1 MYRRIA
7 LSASL
12 ALILGV
18 AMLSAAAAISPQ
30 QADAFAR
37 KVAIISQ
44 QGTLSTTGRTG
55 RTAVPRRTSLSE
67 AELNSWFAYRATPLL
82 PVGMTEPQ
90 ITIIGGGKVS
100 GAATVDLDAV
110 AKTKRSGSL
119 IDPWNLLGGRLPVT
133 VTGVLRTQNGQ
144 GQFELQQAAIS
155 GVPVPKSLLQE
166 LVSYYSKTANAP
178 GGVNID
184 EPFALPAG
192 IRQIE
197 VGQGQAVVVQ

>member
-1 MYRRIA
+1 MYFRIA

-18 AMLSAAAAISPQ
+18 AALSAAALTPQ

-44 QGTLSTTGRTG
+44 QGTLVA
-55 RTAVPRRTSLSE
+55 RTANARRTSVSE
-67 AELNSWFAYRATPLL
+67 SEVNSWFAYRARPLL
-82 PVGMTEPQ
+82 PVGMADPQ
-90 ITIIGGGKVS
+90 ITIIGDGKVS

-110 AKTKRSGSL
+110 GKSKRTGSL
-119 IDPWNLLGGRLPVT
+119 IDPWSLLGGRLPVT
-133 VTGVLRTQNGQ
+133 VTGVLRTQNGE
-144 GQFELQQAAIS
+144 GRFELQQAAVS
-155 GVPVPKSLLQE
+155 GVPIPKSVLQE
-166 LVSYYSKTANAP
+166 LVSYYSRTAEDP
-178 GGVNID
+178 RGIDLD
-184 EPFALPAG
+184 EPFELPAS

>member
-1 MYRRIA
+1 MYLRIA

-18 AMLSAAAAISPQ
+18 VLTAAAALTPQ
-30 QADAFAR
+30 EADAFAR

-44 QGTLSTTGRTG
+44 QGTLVA
-55 RTAVPRRTSLSE
+55 RTAAARRTPVSE
-67 AELNSWFAYRATPLL
+67 TEVNSWFAYRARPLL

-90 ITIIGGGKVS
+90 ITIIGDGKVS

-110 AKTKRSGSL
+110 AKTKRTGSL
-119 IDPWNLLGGRLPVT
+119 IDPWSLLGGRLPVT
-133 VTGVLRTQNGQ
+133 VSGVLRTQNGE
-144 GQFELQQAAIS
+144 GRFELQQASIS
-155 GVPVPKSLLQE
+155 GVPVPKTILQE
-166 LVSYYSKTANAP
+166 LVSYYSKTADDP
-178 GGVNID
+178 RGIDLD

-197 VGQGQAVVVQ
+197 VKQGQAVVVQ

>member
-1 MYRRIA
+1 MFFRIA

-18 AMLSAAAAISPQ
+18 AVLTAAAITPQ

-44 QGTLSTTGRTG
+44 QGTLVARTSG
-55 RTAVPRRTSLSE
+55 ARRTPVSE
-67 AELNSWFAYRATPLL
+67 SELNSWFAYRARPLL

-90 ITIIGGGKVS
+90 VTIIGDGKLS

-110 AKTKRSGSL
+110 ARSKRTGSL
-119 IDPWNLLGGRLPVT
+119 IDPWSLLGGRLPVT
-133 VTGVLRTQNGQ
+133 VTGVLHTQNGQ
-144 GQFELQQAAIS
+144 GRFELHQAAVS
-155 GVPVPKSLLQE
+155 GVPIPKTILQE
-166 LVSYYSKTANAP
+166 LVSYYSRSAEDP
-178 GGVNID
+178 RGIDID

>member
-1 MYRRIA
+1 MYVRIA

-18 AMLSAAAAISPQ
+18 AALTAAAALSPQ
-30 QADAFAR
+30 DADAFAR

-44 QGTLSTTGRTG
+44 QGTMKTA
-55 RTAVPRRTSLSE
+55 RTAVPRRTPVSE
-67 AELNSWFAYRATPLL
+67 SEVNSWFAYRARPLL

-90 ITIIGGGKVS
+90 ITILGGGRVS

-110 AKTKRSGSL
+110 ARTKRSGSL
-119 IDPWNLLGGRLPVT
+119 VDPWNLLGGRLPVT
-133 VTGVLRTQNGQ
+133 VSGLLHTQNGQ
-144 GQFELQQAAIS
+144 GRFELQNASIS
-155 GVPVPKSLLQE
+155 GVPIPKSLLQE
-166 LVSYYSKTANAP
+166 LVSYYSRTDDHP
-178 GGVNID
+178 QGVSLD

-197 VGQGQAVVVQ
+197 VAQGQAIVIQ

>member
-1 MYRRIA
+1 MYLRIS

-18 AMLSAAAAISPQ
+18 AMLSAAAALSPQ

-44 QGTLSTTGRTG
+44 QGTLTTATG
-55 RTAVPRRTSLSE
+55 RTAVPRRTPLSE
-67 AELNSWFAYRATPLL
+67 AELNSWFQYRATPLL

-110 AKTKRSGSL
+110 AKTKRNGSL

-133 VTGVLRTQNGQ
+133 VSGVLRTQNGQ

-166 LVSYYSKTANAP
+166 LVSYYSKTADKP
-178 GGVNID
+178 GGVSID

>member
-1 MYRRIA
+1 MYLRIA

-18 AMLSAAAAISPQ
+18 AAIAAAALTPQ
-30 QADAFAR
+30 QADAFAK

-44 QGTLSTTGRTG
+44 QGTLVA
-55 RTAVPRRTSLSE
+55 RTAVPRRTSVSE
-67 AELNSWFAYRATPLL
+67 AELNSWFTYRATPLL

-90 ITIIGGGKVS
+90 VTIIGDGKVS

-110 AKTKRSGSL
+110 AKTKRTGSL

-133 VTGVLRTQNGQ
+133 VSGILRTQNGQ
-144 GQFELQQAAIS
+144 GRFELQSAAIS
-155 GVPVPKSLLQE
+155 GVPVPKTLLQE
-166 LVSYYSKTANAP
+166 LVSYYSRTADDP
-178 GGVNID
+178 GGVDID

-197 VGQGQAVVVQ
+197 VAQGQAVVVQ

>member
-1 MYRRIA
+1 MYFRIA
-7 LSASL
+7 LSASV
-12 ALILGV
+12 ALMLGAV
-18 AMLSAAAAISPQ
+18 VLTAAAALTPQ

-44 QGTLSTTGRTG
+44 QGTLVAR
-55 RTAVPRRTSLSE
+55 APAARRTSVSE
-67 AELNSWFAYRATPLL
+67 TEVNSWFAYRARPLL

-90 ITIIGGGKVS
+90 ITILGGGKVT

-110 AKTKRSGSL
+110 AKTKRTGSL
-119 IDPWNLLGGRLPVT
+119 IDPWSLLGGRLPVT
-133 VTGVLRTQNGQ
+133 VTGMLHTQNGQ
-144 GQFELQQAAIS
+144 GRFELQQAAIS
-155 GVPVPKSLLQE
+155 GVPVPKSILQE
-166 LVSYYSKTANAP
+166 LVSYYSRSAEDP
-178 GGVNID
+178 GGLSLD

>member
-1 MYRRIA
+1 MYFRIA

-18 AMLSAAAAISPQ
+18 AVLTAAAAVTPQ
-30 QADAFAR
+30 QADAFAK

-44 QGTLSTTGRTG
+44 QGTLVARTASATGAR
-55 RTAVPRRTSLSE
+55 RTAVSE
-67 AELNSWFAYRATPLL
+67 SELNSWFAYRASPLL

-90 ITIIGGGKVS
+90 ITIIGDGKVT
-100 GAATVDLDAV
+100 GAATVDLEAV
-110 AKTKRSGSL
+110 AKTKRTGSL
-119 IDPWNLLGGRLPVT
+119 IDPWSLLGGRLPVT

-144 GQFELQQAAIS
+144 GRFELQQASVS
-155 GVPVPKSLLQE
+155 GVPIPESILQE
-166 LVSYYSKTANAP
+166 LVTYYSKTP
-178 GGVNID
+178 DDPRGLSLD

>member
-1 MYRRIA
+1 MHYRIA

-18 AMLSAAAAISPQ
+18 VLTAAAALTPQ
-30 QADAFAR
+30 EADAFAK

-44 QGTLSTTGRTG
+44 QGTLVA
-55 RTAVPRRTSLSE
+55 RTAAARRTPVSE
-67 AELNSWFAYRATPLL
+67 TEVNSWFAYRARPLL

-90 ITIIGGGKVS
+90 ITIIGDGKVS

-133 VTGVLRTQNGQ
+133 VTGVLRTENGQ
-144 GQFELQQAAIS
+144 GRFELQQAAIS
-155 GVPVPKSLLQE
+155 GVPVPKTILQE
-166 LVSYYSKTANAP
+166 LVSYYSKTAADP
-178 GGVNID
+178 RGIDLD

-197 VGQGQAVVVQ
+197 VRQGQAVVVQ

>member
-1 MYRRIA
+1 MYFRIA

-18 AMLSAAAAISPQ
+18 AVLTAAAAVTPQ
-30 QADAFAR
+30 QADAFAK

-44 QGTLSTTGRTG
+44 QGTLTTAT
-55 RTAVPRRTSLSE
+55 RTAVARRTPVSE
-67 AELNSWFAYRATPLL
+67 GEVNSWFAYRATPLL
-82 PVGMTEPQ
+82 PTGMTEPQ
-90 ITIIGGGKVS
+90 ITIIGDGKVS

-110 AKTKRSGSL
+110 AKTRRTGSL

-144 GQFELQQAAIS
+144 GRFELQQAAVS
-155 GVPVPKSLLQE
+155 GVPIPKTILQE
-166 LVSYYSKTANAP
+166 LVSYYSKSADDP
-178 GGVNID
+178 RGIDLD

>member
-1 MYRRIA
+1 MYFRIA

-18 AMLSAAAAISPQ
+18 VAVTAAALTPQ

-44 QGTLSTTGRTG
+44 QGTLAPRTL
-55 RTAVPRRTSLSE
+55 AARRTPVSE
-67 AELNSWFAYRATPLL
+67 AELNSWFTYRARPLL
-82 PVGMTEPQ
+82 PVGMSDPQ
-90 ITIIGGGKVS
+90 ITIVGDGRVS

-110 AKTKRSGSL
+110 AKSKRTGNL
-119 IDPWNLLGGRLPVT
+119 IDPWNLLGGRLPIT

-144 GQFELQQAAIS
+144 GRFELQQAAVS
-155 GVPVPKSLLQE
+155 GVPIPKTVLQE
-166 LVSYYSKTANAP
+166 LVSYYSRTSDDP
-178 GGVNID
+178 GGLDLD

-197 VGQGQAVVVQ
+197 VGQGQAVVIQ

>member
-1 MYRRIA
+1 MYSRIA
-7 LSASL
+7 LSASC
-12 ALILGV
+12 ALILGIAV
-18 AMLSAAAAISPQ
+18 LTAAADITPQ

-44 QGTLSTTGRTG
+44 QGTL
-55 RTAVPRRTSLSE
+55 TARNPGARRTPVSE
-67 AELNSWFAYRATPLL
+67 SEVNSWFAYRSRPLL
-82 PVGMTEPQ
+82 PQGMSEPQ
-90 ITIIGGGKVS
+90 LTIIGDGKVS

-110 AKTKRSGSL
+110 GKSKRTGSL
-119 IDPWNLLGGRLPVT
+119 IDPWSLLGGRLPVT

-144 GQFELQQAAIS
+144 GRFELQQAAVS
-155 GVPVPKSLLQE
+155 GVPIPKSLLQE
-166 LVSYYSKTANAP
+166 LVSYYSKTSERP
-178 GGVNID
+178 SGIDID

>member
-1 MYRRIA
+1 MYLRIA

-18 AMLSAAAAISPQ
+18 AMLSAAAALSPQ

-44 QGTLSTTGRTG
+44 QGTLTTATG

-67 AELNSWFAYRATPLL
+67 AELNSWFQYRATPLL

-100 GAATVDLDAV
+100 GTATVDLDAV

-133 VTGVLRTQNGQ
+133 VSGVLRTQNGQ

-166 LVSYYSKTANAP
+166 LVSYYSKTADKP
-178 GGVNID
+178 GGVSID

>member
-1 MYRRIA
+1 MYFRIA

-18 AMLSAAAAISPQ
+18 VLTAAAALTQ
-30 QADAFAR
+30 QEADAFAK

-44 QGTLSTTGRTG
+44 QGTLTA
-55 RTAVPRRTSLSE
+55 RTAAARRTPVSE
-67 AELNSWFAYRATPLL
+67 TEVNSWFAYRARPLL

-90 ITIIGGGKVS
+90 ITIIGDGKVS

-110 AKTKRSGSL
+110 AKTRRSGSL

-133 VTGVLRTQNGQ
+133 VSGVLRTENGQ
-144 GQFELQQAAIS
+144 GRFELQQAAIS
-155 GVPVPKSLLQE
+155 GVPVPKTILQE
-166 LVSYYSKTANAP
+166 LVSYYSKTADDP
-178 GGVNID
+178 RGIDLD

-197 VGQGQAVVVQ
+197 VRQGQAVVVQ

>member
-1 MYRRIA
+1 MYFRIA

-12 ALILGV
+12 ALMLGAAV
-18 AMLSAAAAISPQ
+18 LTAAAALTPQ

-44 QGTLSTTGRTG
+44 QGTLVARMPAAR
-55 RTAVPRRTSLSE
+55 RTAVSE
-67 AELNSWFAYRATPLL
+67 TEVNSWFAYRARPLL
-82 PVGMTEPQ
+82 PTGMTEPQ
-90 ITIIGGGKVS
+90 ITILGGGKVS

-110 AKTKRSGSL
+110 AKTKRTGSL

-133 VTGVLRTQNGQ
+133 VTGVLHTQEGQ
-144 GQFELQQAAIS
+144 GRFELQQAAVS
-155 GVPVPKSLLQE
+155 GVPVPKSILQE
-166 LVSYYSKTANAP
+166 LVSYYSRSAEDP
-178 GGVNID
+178 GGLNLD

>member
-1 MYRRIA
+1 
-7 LSASL
+7 LSASF

-18 AMLSAAAAISPQ
+18 AALTAAAALSPQ
-30 QADAFAR
+30 DADAFAR

-44 QGTLSTTGRTG
+44 QGTMIA
-55 RTAVPRRTSLSE
+55 RTAVPRRTSVSE
-67 AELNSWFAYRATPLL
+67 TELNSWFAYRARPLL

-90 ITIIGGGKVS
+90 ITILGGGKVS

-133 VTGVLRTQNGQ
+133 VSGLLHTQNGQ
-144 GQFELQQAAIS
+144 GRFELQNAAIS
-155 GVPVPKSLLQE
+155 GVPIPKTLLQE
-166 LVSYYSKTANAP
+166 LVSYYSKTENHP
-178 GGVNID
+178 QGVSLD

-197 VGQGQAVVVQ
+197 VGQGQAIVVQ

>member
-1 MYRRIA
+1 MYLRTA

-18 AMLSAAAAISPQ
+18 AVLTAAAALTPQ
-30 QADAFAR
+30 HADAFAK

-44 QGTLSTTGRTG
+44 QGTLVA
-55 RTAVPRRTSLSE
+55 RTAVPRRTQVSE
-67 AELNSWFAYRATPLL
+67 TEVNSWFAYRARPLL
-82 PVGMTEPQ
+82 PLGLSEPQ
-90 ITIIGGGKVS
+90 ITIIGDGKVS

-110 AKTKRSGSL
+110 AKTKRTGSL
-119 IDPWNLLGGRLPVT
+119 IDPWSLLGGRLPVT
-133 VTGVLRTQNGQ
+133 VSGVLHSQNGQ
-144 GQFELQQAAIS
+144 ARFELQQAAVS
-155 GVPVPKSLLQE
+155 GVPIPRTILQE
-166 LVSYYSKTANAP
+166 MVSYYSRTAEDP
-178 GGVNID
+178 GGISID

>member
-1 MYRRIA
+1 MYVRIA

-18 AMLSAAAAISPQ
+18 AALTAAAALSPQ
-30 QADAFAR
+30 DADAFAR

-44 QGTLSTTGRTG
+44 QGTMIA
-55 RTAVPRRTSLSE
+55 RTAVPRRTPVSE
-67 AELNSWFAYRATPLL
+67 TELNSWFAYRARPLL

-90 ITIIGGGKVS
+90 ITILGGGRVS

-119 IDPWNLLGGRLPVT
+119 IDPWSLLGGRLPVT
-133 VTGVLRTQNGQ
+133 VSGMLRTENGQ
-144 GQFELQQAAIS
+144 GRFELQSAAVS
-155 GVPVPKSLLQE
+155 GVPIPKTLLQE
-166 LVSYYSKTANAP
+166 LVSYYSKTDDHP
-178 GGVNID
+178 QGVSLD

-197 VGQGQAVVVQ
+197 VGQGQAIVVQ